1 MRKYIRRVN
10 RTTVAA
16 CACPRGT
23 RERARIDFWSLRG
36 RLRARFVNLDVLA
49 NEGNGRRREKRI
61 KRFREKREK
70 RFPSHFAE
78 CHGQKCR
85 AFTKREMR
93 RREGHRDGS
102 VAFQNPL
109 TPLNAAVA
117 REKKQALY
125 VCMYRC
131 VKNTEEKPTYEQW
144 DLKEI
149 VL

>member
-1 MRKYIRRVN
+1 MCVSARHA
-10 RTTVAA
+10 RTCAHRFLEFAWATA
-16 CACPRGT
+16 CAFRKPRRACERGK
-23 RERARIDFWSLRG
+23 REKK
-36 RLRARFVNLDVLA
+36 
-49 NEGNGRRREKRI
+49 EKRI

-93 RREGHRDGS
+93 RREGRHDGS
-102 VAFQNPL
+102 LAFQNPL

-125 VCMYRC
+125 VCMYIC
-131 VKNTEEKPTYEQW
+131 VKNTEEIPTYEQW